1 MEMSTL
7 SIELSEVFCQWL
19 KDPSQINCRISIKSK
34 IQVIKYQQQVTIEL
48 INPNSSD
55 QVHIL
60 IQEDNIVLGSLTVT
74 LEWMFGSGLSKDLD
88 EWINIEVP
96 VESILLITKQQVKD
110 IDAKSL
116 RIRLT
121 GKLLSP
127 EPLKV
132 QNTSNPEP
140 VQTPTFESLSP
151 LKNIAKDASPE
162 VSSPAYEIKVETIE
176 EIKEQP
182 HADHRKMP
190 SEADSLEKEPQGPK
204 PSQLKPLDLSENNP
218 SNTLKEPTSTL
229 QQPETKSPGIKS
241 PFKSP
246 RSKSPPA
253 RTEKLSPP
261 ASPKVLFAAKP
272 SHEKKSPQPDQ
283 KSMKSPK
290 GSPEKVVPSTEAL
303 KKPESQFTFSGD
315 SESSPKIVGNEK
327 KKITDESLSIGSSE
341 LSSENENE
349 NEDESP
355 AQVARARPMKI
366 NLSAESI
373 TNPCGYLRNVI
384 RVEWHLKTIMSILN
398 KLKEEMGGQ
407 FLKLIEESTRR
418 DSRSPTRSPSR
429 KLTNSGLRTPGLAQR
444 SLNASVIS
452 SFRVEEENI
461 LDIPGYVDVFLDR
474 LSIKNADILSTCV
487 VGLIAKNTFGLVQ
500 SREIDPTK
508 DAISQQEK
516 TRNMINDSMKATS
529 AEFAQEC
536 DNFDVMIK
544 RLKDEIASISHS
556 TESTKKKSQLLE
568 YEKST
573 HEKSLEKLKTERDEI
588 LKKYNATFDLD
599 TIKQLRKANET
610 LEKARIDM
618 EEKLSSYA
626 IQYKS
631 TFEGSS
637 ALQIKFIEE
646 KTSLLSEVKTLTSI
660 TDNIERENQKL
671 RSELQG
677 LTGFIYVDDE
687 FRKMLASCQSNSRSH
702 SLNMDSIRT
711 QLTYLRS
718 QKEDLANDA
727 AILQQKIEAE
737 TKRVKTSQSGW
748 NREIEMNN
756 EIISNLNK
764 DFKKL
769 KQEVNYIEDVY
780 SKKLNVENAFDIIS
794 NKAKHNQETKDQLI
808 SELSYFSDFVF
819 SLSQTFLQQKR
830 IFEKVKSIVS
840 EKEMEVEA
848 MRTAVHEIK
857 HSNPVYFPVAE
868 DIIDQAIADYFNSRD
883 DVLIVPFVRESYGV
897 YLYGSK
903 RVMVNIERG
912 KLIVKV
918 GGGFLPIEV
927 FIDNYTDVELDK
939 YDNKN
944 VEVSPQ
950 MRKFMAKWVGGLNP
964 RQISPEKMKEGL
976 VKAMEGHKFTQ
987 AYGIKDARSVAIAKK
1002 AHEDFIT
1009 PDRPDTPIIEEDI

>member
-1 MEMSTL
+1 MSTL

-34 IQVIKYQQQVTIEL
+34 IQVIKYQQQVTIQL

-74 LEWMFGSGLSKDLD
+74 LEWMFGSVLSKDLD

-132 QNTSNPEP
+132 QNQSDPDP
-140 VQTPTFESLSP
+140 IQTPTFESLSP

-162 VSSPAYEIKVETIE
+162 VSSPVYEIKVETVE
-176 EIKEQP
+176 EKKEQS

-190 SEADSLEKEPQGPK
+190 SEADSLEKEPQDSK
-204 PSQLKPLDLSENNP
+204 PGHLKPLDLSEKNP
-218 SNTLKEPTSTL
+218 SSAL
-229 QQPETKSPGIKS
+229 QQPETKSPSIKS

-261 ASPKVLFAAKP
+261 TSPKALFVAKP
-272 SHEKKSPQPDQ
+272 AHEKKSPQPDQ

-290 GSPEKVVPSTEAL
+290 GSPEKPEVQ
-303 KKPESQFTFSGD
+303 KKPVSQFTFSGD
-315 SESSPKIVGNEK
+315 QESPSKVVENDQ
-327 KKITDESLSIGSSE
+327 KKIADESLSIGSSE
-341 LSSENENE
+341 LSSENEE
-349 NEDESP
+349 ESP
-355 AQVARARPMKI
+355 TQVTRARPMKI

-373 TNPCGYLRNVI
+373 TNPCGYLRNVV
-384 RVEWHLKTIMSILN
+384 RVEWHLKTIMSILS

-474 LSIKNADILSTCV
+474 LSIKNADIMSTCV

-516 TRNMINDSMKATS
+516 TKNMINDSMKATS

-544 RLKDEIASISHS
+544 RLKDEISSISY
-556 TESTKKKSQLLE
+556 TIESTKKKSQLLE

-573 HEKSLEKLKTERDEI
+573 HEKSLEKLKTEREEI

-599 TIKQLRKANET
+599 TIKQLRKTNET

-618 EEKLSSYA
+618 EEKLSGYA

-631 TFEGSS
+631 IFEGSS
-637 ALQIKFIEE
+637 ALQNKFIEE

-727 AILQQKIEAE
+727 GILQQKIEAE

-756 EIISNLNK
+756 EIILNLNK

-780 SKKLNVENAFDIIS
+780 SKKINVENAFEIIS

-857 HSNPVYFPVAE
+857 NSNPVYFPVGD

-987 AYGIKDARSVAIAKK
+987 AYGVKDARSVVIAKK

-1009 PDRPDTPIIEEDI
+1009 PDRPETPIIEEDI

>member
-1 MEMSTL
+1 MNTL

-19 KDPSQINCRISIKSK
+19 KDPSQINCRISIKGK

-48 INPNSSD
+48 INLNSSD

-74 LEWMFGSGLSKDLD
+74 LEWMFGSTLNKDLD
-88 EWINIEVP
+88 EWVNIEVP
-96 VESILLITKQQVKD
+96 IESILLITKHQVKE

-132 QNTSNPEP
+132 QNPSDIESI
-140 VQTPTFESLSP
+140 QTPTFESLSP
-151 LKNIAKDASPE
+151 LKNITKDASPE
-162 VSSPAYEIKVETIE
+162 LSSPAYEIKVETIE
-176 EIKEQP
+176 ENKEQP
-182 HADHRKMP
+182 RVDHRKMP
-190 SEADSLEKEPQGPK
+190 SEADSLEKEPQD
-204 PSQLKPLDLSENNP
+204 LKPGHLKLLDLSNP
-218 SNTLKEPTSTL
+218 SSEIKESSNVL
-229 QQPETKSPGIKS
+229 QQPEAKSQSIKS
-241 PFKSP
+241 SFRSP

-261 ASPKVLFAAKP
+261 TSPKALFVAKP
-272 SHEKKSPQPDQ
+272 IHEKKSPQPDQ

-290 GSPEKVVPSTEAL
+290 GSPEKLVPL
-303 KKPESQFTFSGD
+303 ESSKIPVSEFAFSGD
-315 SESSPKIVGNEK
+315 TESQSKNVENNK
-327 KKITDESLSIGSSE
+327 KKNQDESLSIGSSE
-341 LSSENENE
+341 LSSENEE
-349 NEDESP
+349 ESP
-355 AQVARARPMKI
+355 SQVVRARPMKI
-366 NLSAESI
+366 NLSAESV
-373 TNPCGYLRNVI
+373 TNPCGYLKNVV

-429 KLTNSGLRTPGLAQR
+429 KLTNSGLRTPGLAQK

-474 LSIKNADILSTCV
+474 LSIKNADIMSTCV
-487 VGLIAKNTFGLVQ
+487 VGLIAKNTFGSVQ
-500 SREIDPTK
+500 NREIDPTK

-536 DNFDVMIK
+536 ENFDIMIK
-544 RLKDEIASISHS
+544 RLKDEIASCTYNID
-556 TESTKKKSQLLE
+556 STKKKSQLLE

-573 HEKSLEKLKTERDEI
+573 HEKSLAKLKSEREEI

-610 LEKARIDM
+610 LEKSRTEM

-631 TFEGSS
+631 IFESSS
-637 ALQIKFIEE
+637 ALQNKFIEE

-687 FRKMLASCQSNSRSH
+687 FRKMLASCQNNSRSH

-727 AILQQKIEAE
+727 SILQQKIEAE

-748 NREIEMNN
+748 NREIETNN

-780 SKKLNVENAFDIIS
+780 SKKLNVENAFEIIS

-848 MRTAVHEIK
+848 MRTAVHELK

-927 FIDNYTDVELDK
+927 FIDNYTDIELDK

-950 MRKFMAKWVGGLNP
+950 MKKFMAKWVGGLNP

-987 AYGIKDARSVAIAKK
+987 AYGIRDTRPVVMAKK
-1002 AHEDFIT
+1002 AHENFIT
-1009 PDRPDTPIIEEDI
+1009 PDRPETPIIEEDI